1 MRRRMRR
8 PLFAAAALA
17 ALALAGCGQEIEVA
31 QSDGAEVRRGAE
43 LFNERCSGCHTLE
56 AAAATGSKP
65 EDEVEGGERTNGPNF
80 DVRRE
85 STDDVLY
92 AIRNGGFSGAIMPAN
107 IVVGPDADA
116 VAQFVCRYAGG
127 YDTKRDCTL
136 QPVPP
141 LPSGGGGGEGG
152 DQPAPEGGAAAE
164 TPESE

>member
-8 PLFAAAALA
+8 PLFAVAALL
-17 ALALAGCGQEIEVA
+17 ALALAGCGQEIEVEE
-31 QSDGAEVRRGAE
+31 SDGADVRRGAE
-43 LFNERCSGCHTLE
+43 LFADRCSGCHTLE
-56 AAAATGSKP
+56 AAAAGGSKP
-65 EDEVEGGERTNGPNF
+65 EGEVEGGDRTNGPNF

-107 IVVGPDADA
+107 IVVGADADA

-127 YDTKRDCTL
+127 RDTKRDCTI

-141 LPSGGGGGEGG
+141 LPSGGGGGEDG
-152 DQPAPEGGAAAE
+152 DSPAPEGGAAAE